1 MDDNITNN
9 PIETH
14 ICNLLNQTKPEEEI
28 NALRT
33 KVAASNEL
41 ILEQLYVIKKS
52 VEDIRNKHHQH
63 TPDKSPANASSRKK

>member
-1 MDDNITNN
+1 MDANITNN

-28 NALRT
+28 IALRT

-41 ILEQLYVIKKS
+41 TLEQLYVKEISERHKK
-52 VEDIRNKHHQH
+52 
-63 TPDKSPANASSRKK
+63 